1 MTDIKLFWLT
11 GDGVSELDGTPVA
24 ASSRAVQNRSRF
36 A

>member
-24 ASSRAVQNRSRF
+24 ASSRTV
-36 A
+36 